1 MRPSDANARAVG
13 NARFGRYRSR
23 STAGFEGPGEVIQ
36 RTIPTTMIAAT
47 ATAAIRRWTG
57 GTRDERA
64 RRTSTFARRSDEADE
79 ADRRA
84 RRPGEAEG
92 QGDEDEGSRAE
103 FPEVRHVLDDG
114 DPRAEERVVGG
125 ELDVVRMVDVRRVD
139 PDEAHSPVDEEP
151 RPRAAESGVP
161 GEIRPRTDLPPPA
174 RPEEDR
180 VPRTDLAVEAA
191 PCGPQVIRNDE
202 VFRPK
207 AADVEDVSGGHEPV
221 ERHVVDLLPPGFEV
235 ERRVDM
241 GPRLAD
247 EEQRFR
253 EESVHLP
260 RRPRREGGRRIHGEH
275 LGARPD
281 RQGEVDHATEGD
293 RTHAHRAA
301 AHARGGKEFTF
312 FHQEILLYTSARFI
326 RPLPRGNTIA
336 SPRAAGLSRL
346 SAEIVACRMCP
357 RLVRYRE
364 AVARTKRASF
374 RAWTYWGRPVP
385 GFGDPHARMLIVGL
399 APAAHGG
406 NRTGRVFTGD
416 RSGAWLYR
424 ALYRAGFASQPI
436 AVSRDDGLRLRG

>member
-13 NARFGRYRSR
+13 NARFGRYSSG
-23 STAGFEGPGEVIQ
+23 STAGFEGTGEVTQ
-36 RTIPTTMIAAT
+36 RTIPTTMIAAP
-47 ATAAIRRWTG
+47 APAAIRRWTG
-57 GTRDERA
+57 RTRDERA

-92 QGDEDEGSRAE
+92 QGDEDEGARAE
-103 FPEVRHVLDDG
+103 F
-114 DPRAEERVVGG
+114 A
-125 ELDVVRMVDVRRVD
+125 DVRRVD

-151 RPRAAESGVP
+151 RPSAAESGVP
-161 GEIRPRTDLPPPA
+161 GEIRPRADLPPPA

-191 PCGPQVIRNDE
+191 PCGPQVIRNDQ

-207 AADVEDVSGGHEPV
+207 APDVEDVSGGHEPV

-301 AHARGGKEFTF
+301 AHARGGKGFTF
-312 FHQEILLYTSARFI
+312 LHQEILLYTSSPFI
-326 RPLPRGNTIA
+326 
-336 SPRAAGLSRL
+336 
-346 SAEIVACRMCP
+346 
-357 RLVRYRE
+357 
-364 AVARTKRASF
+364 
-374 RAWTYWGRPVP
+374 
-385 GFGDPHARMLIVGL
+385 H
-399 APAAHGG
+399 
-406 NRTGRVFTGD
+406 
-416 RSGAWLYR
+416 
-424 ALYRAGFASQPI
+424 
-436 AVSRDDGLRLRG
+436 

>member
-57 GTRDERA
+57 RTRDERA

-103 FPEVRHVLDDG
+103 FPEVRHVLDDR

-139 PDEAHSPVDEEP
+139 PDEAHSPVDEEA
-151 RPRAAESGVP
+151 RA
-161 GEIRPRTDLPPPA
+161 
-174 RPEEDR
+174 
-180 VPRTDLAVEAA
+180 PRTDLAVEAA

-202 VFRPK
+202 VLRPK

-281 RQGEVDHATEGD
+281 REGEVDHATEGD

-301 AHARGGKEFTF
+301 AHARGGKGFTF
-312 FHQEILLYTSARFI
+312 LHQEILLYTSARFI